1 MEKSSS
7 KLACLVI
14 LLIVASCSHV
24 GEARG
29 PVITFRCSTDADCVG
44 ENAGVILVIV
54 NPARG
59 VACKIPSILSD
70 AVIGAQV
77 EKLVH

>member
-44 ENAGVILVIV
+44 EKCWCDTCYCQSSK
-54 NPARG
+54 RC
-59 VACKIPSILSD
+59 ACKIPSISSD

-77 EKLVH
+77 GKLVH